1 MLYRPYAGF
10 AAARIEVLAFSVVVI
25 PALAIDTVCC
35 YITSWIAVRS
45 YSSIL
50 SNSSIQHIPISA
62 STNAPASKESYFVK
76 GSQTMAAVKPTPELP
91 LPVV

>member
-1 MLYRPYAGF
+1 M
-10 AAARIEVLAFSVVVI
+10 AAAKIDVLAFSVVVI

-62 STNAPASKESYFVK
+62 NTNAPAYNDIYFEF
-76 GSQTMAAVKPTPELP
+76 GSVTIAAVKPTPELP